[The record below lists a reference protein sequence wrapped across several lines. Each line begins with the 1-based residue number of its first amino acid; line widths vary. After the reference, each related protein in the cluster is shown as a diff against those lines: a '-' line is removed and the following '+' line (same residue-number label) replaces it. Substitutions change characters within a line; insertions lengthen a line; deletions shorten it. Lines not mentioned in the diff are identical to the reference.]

1 MITTFA
7 YITLALAFLLSV
19 YGLIAVVWGLVNKS
33 SPWIESARLAL
44 LLIFPLVSIS
54 LVILIILLLNNRFD
68 VTYVYSVTSRD
79 MPAYLKITALWGGQ
93 SGSLLFWSWLLA
105 GFSTF
110 FGFRKNW
117 RKDKD
122 LMTWGMLVVF
132 VCLVFFLL
140 LNVFFE
146 VPFERFWHL
155 AQGGQVISVLQPPG
169 AFSLSPRDGQG
180 LNPLLRHPG
189 MIWHPPALYLG
200 FVGFIIPF
208 ALAIGTLA
216 TGRKDQRWIDI
227 ARPWTVIAWV
237 FLSLGLVL
245 GMRWAYDVLGWGG
258 YWGWDPVEIAAL
270 MPWLTVTAFLHTA
283 LLQQKRNQFR
293 RLNMILIILSFG
305 LIIFGTFITRSGVIS
320 SVHAFTDSKVGQ
332 PMFFFMGVM
341 VMGALGLLFYRW
353 GSYGG
358 VQEIE
363 FKFSREVLTLFT
375 TLILLSILLV
385 CFLGVIYPVVSEL
398 LTDNQVTVGP
408 AWYERIVGPLFVLLL
423 LLMGVCPL
431 AAWGGSVIKK
441 LGLGIW
447 WLIGASLLVPL
458 LAWLVGNIQD
468 LVALVTLWFV
478 GLGIL
483 ILLAEYIRDVR
494 VHQDRGTTNGFSAF
508 WSPLV
513 RKHRRYGALMVH
525 LGVILMSIGIIGL
538 EGLQQETQVKLA
550 VGESASLSGYQFT
563 FDGLENYNRE
573 DGVNISEANLSV
585 SRDGQGIAELAPQR
599 QIYFNMGLAITQP
612 SVKSNLAKDIYAILV
627 ESSAGNQDQG
637 TFRLYVT
644 PLVNWLWIGV
654 GVLTVGAMVAIL
666 PKSRKRGEDLS

>member
-1 MITTFA
+1 MVTTFA
-7 YITLALAFLLSV
+7 YVTLALAFLLSV
-19 YGLIAVVWGLVNKS
+19 YGLFAVVWGHFNQS
-33 SPWIESARLAL
+33 NPWLESARLAL
-44 LLIFPLVSIS
+44 LIIFPLVSIS
-54 LVILIILLLNNRFD
+54 VVILVVLLLNDRFD
-68 VTYVYSVTSRD
+68 VTYVYSVTSRE
-79 MPAYLKITALWGGQ
+79 MPAYLKLTALWGGQ

-117 RKDKD
+117 RKEKG
-122 LMTWGMLVVF
+122 LMTWGMLVIF
-132 VCLVFFLL
+132 ISLAFFLS

-155 AQGGQVISVLQPPG
+155 AEGGQVISVLQPPG
-169 AFSLSPRDGQG
+169 AFALSPQDGQG

-208 ALAIGTLA
+208 ALAMGTLA

-258 YWGWDPVEIAAL
+258 YWGWDPVEVAAL

-283 LLQQKRNQFR
+283 LLQKKHHSFH
-293 RLNMILIILSFG
+293 RLNMVLIILSFG
-305 LIIFGTFITRSGVIS
+305 LIIFGTFITRSGVLS
-320 SVHAFTDSKVGQ
+320 SVHSFADSKVGQ
-332 PMFFFMGVM
+332 PMFFFMGV
-341 VMGALGLLFYRW
+341 VVLGALGLLFYRW

-358 VQEIE
+358 LQEID

-375 TLILLSILLV
+375 TVTLLSILLV

-398 LTDNQVTVGP
+398 LTDNQITVGP
-408 AWYERIVGPLFVLLL
+408 AWYERILGPLFVLLL

-431 AAWGGSVIKK
+431 AGWGGSIIKK
-441 LGLGIW
+441 LGVGIW
-447 WLIGASLLVPL
+447 WLVGISLLVPL
-458 LAWLVGNIQD
+458 LAWLLGNIKE
-468 LVALVTLWFV
+468 LYALVTLWFV

-483 ILLAEYIRDVR
+483 VVLAEVVRDVQTQQKR
-494 VHQDRGTTNGFSAF
+494 QKTKDFSAF
-508 WSPLV
+508 WKPLA

-525 LGVILMSIGIIGL
+525 LGVILMSIGILGL
-538 EGLQQETQVKLA
+538 EGFQQETQVKLA
-550 VGESASLSGYQFT
+550 LGEEASLNGYQFT
-563 FDGLENYNRE
+563 FDGLENYNRD
-573 DGVNISEANLSV
+573 DGVNISEATLFV
-585 SRDGQGIAELAPQR
+585 SRNGQDIAELTPQR

-612 SVKSNLAKDIYAILV
+612 SVKSSLAKDIYAILV
-627 ESSAGNQDQG
+627 EFTPGTQDQA

-666 PKSRKRGEDLS
+666 PKSRKQQEVLS